1 MSASYQAVL
10 WNRQKKHYD
19 WLIFAFCAIYLAI
32 FISLNL
38 SFNPQVT
45 FETLLIRSTSTLAV
59 LLLHI
64 ILSIGPLA
72 RINKKFLPLLYNRRH
87 LGVTMF
93 FIASVHGVFS
103 IMQFHTLGNV
113 TPIVSLFTS
122 NTRFGSVSAF
132 PFQALG
138 FFALLIFFL
147 MAITSHDFWLHNLSP
162 KVWKTLHMFV
172 YVAYFLI
179 VMHVM
184 LGVIQ
189 YETNPVFVI
198 ILVVGSGTLIT
209 LHLIA
214 GFREVKKD
222 NIKFNVKHSSSLTGS
237 NEWNG
242 FVMVCDLN
250 EIEEDRAK
258 MFCVEKE
265 RIAVYK
271 TGGKLFAVNNV
282 CKHQNG
288 PLGEGKVIDGCI
300 TCPWH
305 GYQYLPHNGQSPPPF
320 KEKVSTYDVKLE
332 GTKVWINPKPY
343 PEGTERPGA
352 VIQAPINLPEGET
365 LELTNI

>member
-10 WNRQKKHYD
+10 WNRQKKYYD
-19 WLIFAFCAIYLAI
+19 WLIFAICATYLAV
-32 FISLNL
+32 FTSVTLVVNQ
-38 SFNPQVT
+38 QVT
-45 FETLLIRSTSTLAV
+45 FETLLIRSTSTLAL
-59 LLLHI
+59 LLLHV
-64 ILSIGPLA
+64 ILSIGPLT

-93 FIASVHGVFS
+93 FIAAVHGLFS
-103 IMQFHTLGNV
+103 IIQFHTLGNV
-113 TPIVSLFTS
+113 NPIVSVFTS
-122 NTRFGSVSAF
+122 NTRFNSVSAF

-138 FFALLIFFL
+138 FFALVIFFL

-172 YVAYFLI
+172 YLAYILV

-198 ILVVGSGTLIT
+198 ILFLGSGTLIT
-209 LHLIA
+209 LHLVA

-222 NIKFNVKHSSSLTGS
+222 NIKFQLQR
-237 NEWNG
+237 EG
-242 FVMVCDLN
+242 FVMVCDVN
-250 EIEEDRAK
+250 DIYEDRAK
-258 MFCVEKE
+258 MFCLNKE

-271 TGGKLFAVNNV
+271 TGGKLYAVNNV

-320 KEKVSTYDVKLE
+320 KEKVSTYDVKIE
-332 GTKVWINPKPY
+332 GTKVWVNPTAY
-343 PEGTERPGA
+343 PEGTERAGA
-352 VIQAPINLPEGET
+352 TIPTKQKEKV
-365 LELTNI
+365 TNHGR